1 MVTAIVAAAGQGR
14 RMRQNRNKIFLSLN
28 GKPIF
33 MHSVLTLSACEA
45 VDEIVVVTASAEVV
59 AVKDILQRYFGLK
72 PYRVV
77 AGGSERQYSIAN
89 ALAVIDDST
98 DIVAVHDGAR
108 PLVETA
114 HITAVIEAARKFQ
127 AAGLA
132 VPVKDTIKKINAK
145 GFVKETP
152 QRKCL
157 WAIQTPQ
164 AFSASLLKKAYQKAE
179 HDGFLGTDDASLVE
193 RLGVKVKLIA
203 GSYRNV
209 KITTPEDMA
218 VAQALLGGGLPLNM
232 RFGMGY
238 DVHKLVEGRKLILG
252 GVEIPYRYGLL
263 GHSDADVLLHA
274 IEDALLGAAGLGDI
288 GRHFPDS
295 DPAYQ
300 GISSM
305 TLLQEVEILIRQQGF
320 TVNNIDA
327 TIVAEKPKL
336 ADYIEQMN
344 RNIALTMK
352 VDDGRVNVKATT
364 TEGLGFAGKREGI
377 AAYAVAS
384 LWRA

>member
-14 RMRQNRNKIFLSLN
+14 RMRQKRNKVFLLLI
-28 GKPIF
+28 GTPIF

-45 VDEIVVVTASAEVV
+45 VDDLVVVTGPAEVS
-59 AVKDILQRYFGLK
+59 AVENILKCSSGLK
-72 PYRVV
+72 PYQVV
-77 AGGSERQYSIAN
+77 AGGSERQYSIDN
-89 ALAVIDDST
+89 ALAVIDKNT
-98 DIVAVHDGAR
+98 DIIAVHDGAR

-114 HITAVIEAARKFQ
+114 HVAAVIEAARKFQ
-127 AAGLA
+127 AAGIA
-132 VPVKDTIKKINAK
+132 VPVKDTIKKIDAE

-152 QRKCL
+152 QRECL

-164 AFSASLLKKAYQKAE
+164 AFSASLLKRAYREAKC
-179 HDGFLGTDDASLVE
+179 DGFLGTDDASLVE

-209 KITTPEDMA
+209 KITTPEDM
-218 VAQALLGGGLPLNM
+218 VIAQALLRGSLPMDM

-238 DVHKLVEGRKLILG
+238 DVHRLVEGRKLILG
-252 GVEIPYRYGLL
+252 GVEIPYGFGLL

-274 IEDALLGAAGLGDI
+274 IKDAILGAAGLGDI

-300 GISSM
+300 GISSI
-305 TLLQEVEILIRQQGF
+305 TLLQKVTEMIAEQGF

-327 TIVAEKPKL
+327 TIVAQQPKL
-336 ADYIEQMN
+336 ANYIEQMN
-344 RNIALTMK
+344 CNIAATLK
-352 VDDGRVNVKATT
+352 VEGGKVNVKATT
-364 TEGLGFAGKREGI
+364 TEGLGFAGNREGI

-384 LWRA
+384 LCRA